1 MLSHIFDDAPERTR
15 GKVMGMFAIL
25 VTANIAAWLWALI
38 AFRDSP
44 LLLGTAFLAYSFGLR
59 HAFDADHIAAIDN
72 ITRKLMQE
80 GRRPIA
86 VGFFFSLGHST
97 IVVIMVLALALA
109 TTALQSRFAAFTD
122 IGGAIGTSISALFLF
137 TIAAANILVLMQ
149 VYRALQAAKKGGR
162 LAADDV
168 DQILAKSGVLGRLL
182 RPAFTL
188 IERSWHVYPLG
199 LLFGLGFDTATEIG
213 LLGISA
219 AQAVHGLSIWSI
231 LVFPALFTAG
241 MSLMDTT
248 DSTVMVGTYG
258 WAFVRPIRKLYYNMT
273 ITFASVVAALVIGGI
288 EVLGLI
294 GDQLGLEGPFW
305 RFVAALGDNFG
316 LVGYSI
322 VAFFIAS
329 WIVSYLLYKA
339 KGYEKIEAI
348 ASAEDTLSL

>member
-86 VGFFFSLGHST
+86 VGFFFALGHST

-109 TTALQSRFAAFTD
+109 TAALQGRFAAFTD

-149 VYRALQAAKKGGR
+149 STVHCRRRKRAAGWRRMMSIKFSPKAACS
-162 LAADDV
+162 ADCC
-168 DQILAKSGVLGRLL
+168 GRLL
-182 RPAFTL
+182 R
-188 IERSWHVYPLG
+188 
-199 LLFGLGFDTATEIG
+199 
-213 LLGISA
+213 
-219 AQAVHGLSIWSI
+219 
-231 LVFPALFTAG
+231 
-241 MSLMDTT
+241 
-248 DSTVMVGTYG
+248 
-258 WAFVRPIRKLYYNMT
+258 
-273 ITFASVVAALVIGGI
+273 
-288 EVLGLI
+288 
-294 GDQLGLEGPFW
+294 
-305 RFVAALGDNFG
+305 
-316 LVGYSI
+316 
-322 VAFFIAS
+322 
-329 WIVSYLLYKA
+329 
-339 KGYEKIEAI
+339 
-348 ASAEDTLSL
+348 